1 MNKTVNN
8 TDEKQKEGV
17 ENKTE
22 LQQEDLLSEIGY
34 LKDELLKNS
43 AEIEH
48 LKDKFLRSSAE
59 IENMRKRSEKQ
70 IQEERQ
76 YVLTSFAKNLIEV
89 IDNLDRAIIHRPDQN
104 VAQNQEVTVVLQGV
118 EMILNQLK
126 DVLEK
131 HGICEIKVKEGDA
144 FDHNIHQAISYIQT
158 DKYPKG
164 SIAQIMQVG
173 YNIKERL
180 LRPASVSIAQTLKQ
194 EEQDEV

>member
-118 EMILNQLK
+118 EM
-126 DVLEK
+126 
-131 HGICEIKVKEGDA
+131 
-144 FDHNIHQAISYIQT
+144 
-158 DKYPKG
+158 
-164 SIAQIMQVG
+164 
-173 YNIKERL
+173 
-180 LRPASVSIAQTLKQ
+180 
-194 EEQDEV
+194 